1 MRPEEANHCLPMA
14 ERTFPPRRLLDSH
27 RRMSTPWDE
36 WRLWASVEP
45 EMPPPTTR
53 QSYRCP
59 SSRHGDHLWV
69 STTVAPM
76 LLAPSIINTDCRRGR
91 GAAPVG
97 GRPRMLWRP
106 VMAEED
112 DEGGGRQR
120 RRRRGGDY
128 GGNKQRQ
135 GLVPAHLCSVPL

>member
-1 MRPEEANHCLPMA
+1 MA
-14 ERTFPPRRLLDSH
+14 ERTFPPRQSLDSH

-45 EMPPPTTR
+45 EMSPPTTR

-59 SSRHGDHLWV
+59 TSLHGDHLWV

-97 GRPRMLWRP
+97 AFDGRRRRPGRQPRMLWWP

-112 DEGGGRQR
+112 DEGGGRR
-120 RRRRGGDY
+120 RRRTTKEEDDKGG
-128 GGNKQRQ
+128 GGGGESMGGAN
-135 GLVPAHLCSVPL
+135 

>member
-1 MRPEEANHCLPMA
+1 MRPEEANHCPPVA

-36 WRLWASVEP
+36 WRLWASVEL

-59 SSRHGDHLWV
+59 TSRHGDHLWV

-76 LLAPSIINTDCRRGR
+76 LHRLSARQGSRAGGRVRRPTTSARSPAPDAVAARDGR
-91 GAAPVG
+91 GG
-97 GRPRMLWRP
+97 
-106 VMAEED
+106 
-112 DEGGGRQR
+112 R
-120 RRRRGGDY
+120 RRRRTTKEEDDKGGDD
-128 GGNKQRQ
+128 GGEIMGGAN
-135 GLVPAHLCSVPL
+135 

>member
-1 MRPEEANHCLPMA
+1 MRAEEANHRPPVA

-27 RRMSTPWDE
+27 RRMSTLWDE
-36 WRLWASVEP
+36 WRLWASVEA

-69 STTVAPM
+69 STVAPM
-76 LLAPSIINTDCRRGR
+76 LLVPSIINTDCRRGR
-91 GAAPVG
+91 GAALVG
-97 GRPRMLWRP
+97 AFDARRRQPGRRPRMLWRP

-112 DEGGGRQR
+112 NEGG
-120 RRRRGGDY
+120 
-128 GGNKQRQ
+128 
-135 GLVPAHLCSVPL
+135 